1 VGKAVSKTEVSNTGV
16 SGVSQTKSVVSQTG
30 VSQTKAVVSSVSNSG
45 SSNDGTDGRV
55 VDQMRSREGLRHG
68 SVSSNDG
75 GVSFTLGDGG
85 VGSGVLS
92 TGSEDLGGL
101 SNGLGSNSGEDGSHE
116 GLWVEGGG
124 NSVIDGSNGELS
136 VEFGSNGET
145 RILNTES
152 KTISDVS
159 DGLKNSIG
167 VDIRV
172 SSVDSS
178 ISVSDLLLHGVDVG
192 VTIVEVSELILG
204 VELASGSIVGS
215 VSVGN
220 GGSHGGGVS
229 SGVNSGA
236 VVKGAQVHGLIG
248 GKAYGHKGGKG
259 DEESHDVLP
268 SV

>member
-1 VGKAVSKTEVSNTGV
+1 
-16 SGVSQTKSVVSQTG
+16 
-30 VSQTKAVVSSVSNSG
+30 
-45 SSNDGTDGRV
+45 
-55 VDQMRSREGLRHG
+55 MRSREGLRHG

-92 TGSEDLGGL
+92 TGSEDLSGF
-101 SNGLGSNSGEDGSHE
+101 SNGLGSNSCEDGSHE
-116 GLWVEGGG
+116 GLGIEGGG
-124 NSVIDGSNGELS
+124 NGELS
-136 VEFGSNGET
+136 FKGGGNGET

-159 DGLKNSIG
+159 DGLKDSIG
-167 VDIRV
+167 INIRV

-178 ISVSDLLLHGVDVG
+178 ISVSDLLFHGVDVG
-192 VTIVEVSELILG
+192 VSVVEVSELILG

-215 VSVGN
+215 VGVGN

>member
-1 VGKAVSKTEVSNTGV
+1 VGKAVVASVSKTVVS
-16 SGVSQTKSVVSQTG
+16 SVSQTKTVVSQTG
-30 VSQTKAVVSSVSNSG
+30 VSKTVVSGVSNSSG
-45 SSNDGTDGRV
+45 SSNDGADGRV
-55 VDQMRSREGLRHG
+55 VDEMRSREGLRHG
-68 SVSSNDG
+68 GVSSNDG

-92 TGSEDLGGL
+92 TGSQDLGGL
-101 SNGLGSNSGEDGSHE
+101 SNGLGSNSGEDGGHE
-116 GLWVEGGG
+116 GLGVEGGG

-152 KTISDVS
+152 KSISDVS
-159 DGLKNSIG
+159 DGLENSGG

-192 VTIVEVSELILG
+192 VSVVEVSELILG
-204 VELASGSIVGS
+204 VELASGGVVGS
-215 VSVGN
+215 VGVSN
-220 GGSHGGGVS
+220 GGSHGGGVG

-236 VVKGAQVHGLIG
+236 VVEGAQVHGLIG

-259 DEESHDVLP
+259 NEESHDVLP

>member
-1 VGKAVSKTEVSNTGV
+1 MMQTVSQTETVVSKTSVTKTVVSNT
-16 SGVSQTKSVVSQTG
+16 SVSQTKT
-30 VSQTKAVVSSVSNSG
+30 VVSSVSNMGG

-68 SVSSNDG
+68 SVSINDSG
-75 GVSFTLGDGG
+75 FTLLHTLGSG
-85 VGSGVLS
+85 VGSKVLS
-92 TGSEDLGGL
+92 GGSSNFRGYFGG
-101 SNGLGSNSGEDGSHE
+101 SGGNSGVYRGY
-116 GLWVEGGG
+116 GKFGVEGGG
-124 NSVIDGSNGELS
+124 NSIIDGSNGELS
-136 VEFGSNGET
+136 VEFGANWET

-152 KTISDVS
+152 SSISDVS

-167 VDIRV
+167 VNIRV
-172 SSVDSS
+172 SSGNSS
-178 ISVSDLLLHGVDVG
+178 ISVSDLLFHGVEVG
-192 VTIVEVSELILG
+192 VSVVEVSELILG
-204 VELASGSIVGS
+204 VELASGSVVGS
-215 VSVGN
+215 ISVGN

-259 DEESHDVLP
+259 NEESHDVLP